1 MKNHA
6 FILALVIPS
15 LALAQSVMDPNL
27 RVQTYLSGLSSPT
40 GAVFLGNTQDALIT
54 QKNDGRVLLMRNR
67 QIVGTVL
74 DLPVANDSE
83 RGLLGITN
91 SPTFETD
98 KLVYL
103 YHTVASADGGTAI
116 VNRVSRYVWN
126 GTNLVFN
133 RNVLELP
140 GGPGPNHDG
149 GKMVFDSK
157 GKLMVVI
164 GDLNRNEQT
173 SNFQNSA
180 ALNGVGAVL
189 RVQPSGGAVSTN
201 PYASGARTV
210 VDDIYAHGIRNS
222 FGLAIDPVT
231 GSLWDTENGPN
242 RMDEINQI
250 SPGFN
255 SGWEDIMGPTSRGG
269 STAGLSSLGPRSFYS
284 EPEFSWAD
292 PVAPTDLHFFNSP
305 RLGSSYRNDLFV
317 GDVNTGSLYH
327 FDLNAKRN
335 ALVLGGALADGV
347 ADNLGDPLAEQGS
360 ILFGSGFGVVT
371 DLFNG
376 PGGLYVLS
384 LSQGRMYRISED
396 PAAAMSLQAGEL
408 GVTVVPEPVQQTA
421 VLVAIGLLLTRRT

>member
-1 MKNHA
+1 MRYIH
-6 FILALVIPS
+6 ILVVTLLPALAV
-15 LALAQSVMDPNL
+15 AQSVVDPNL
-27 RVQTYLSGLSSPT
+27 RVQTYISGLSAPT

-54 QKNDGRVLLMRNR
+54 QKNDGKVLLMRNR

-74 DLPVANDSE
+74 DLPVANNSE
-83 RGLLGITN
+83 RGLLGIAI

-103 YHTVASADGGTAI
+103 YHTVASADGGAALA
-116 VNRVSRYVWN
+116 NRVSRYVWN

-140 GGPGPNHDG
+140 GGPGPAHDG
-149 GKMVFDSK
+149 GKMVFDNK
-157 GKLMVVI
+157 GKLMVVV
-164 GDLNRNEQT
+164 GDLNRNELT
-173 SNFQNSA
+173 SNFQTSGV
-180 ALNGVGAVL
+180 LNRVGAVL
-189 RVQPSGGAVSTN
+189 RVQPSGGVVSTN
-201 PYASGARTV
+201 PFAGGARTA
-210 VDDIYAHGIRNS
+210 VDDIYAYGIRNS

-255 SGWEDIMGPTSRGG
+255 SGWEDVMGPSSRGG
-269 STAGLSSLGPRSFYS
+269 TTNNLASLGPRAFYS

-305 RLGSSYRNDLFV
+305 RLGAEYRNDLFV

-327 FDLNAKRN
+327 FDLNAQRN
-335 ALVLGGALADGV
+335 ALVLAGDLADGV
-347 ADNLGDPLAEQGS
+347 ADNLSDPLDEQES
-360 ILFGSGFGVVT
+360 IVFGSGFGVVT

-384 LSQGRMYRISED
+384 LSKGRMYRISED
-396 PAAAMSLQAGEL
+396 PLASASMAMEL
-408 GVTVVPEPVQQTA
+408 GVGFVPEPM
-421 VLVAIGLLLTRRT
+421 LGSLLIGVILLIPRRTR